1 MRRLHPWMSS
11 RYLAT
16 AAPCVRTAPAP
27 GATIHSLPRVATP
40 AAARWNQPVSGR
52 VVPLGAAR
60 QLRRVRPKPAA
71 STCGLW

>member
-40 AAARWNQPVSGR
+40 AAARWNQPGPGPTEACCEHLR
-52 VVPLGAAR
+52 LVVV
-60 QLRRVRPKPAA
+60 QT
-71 STCGLW
+71 S